1 MWRGSTQT
9 RCLLSLPIRFK
20 VRTHQGDARTSRTR
34 TIMKLHPFNLS
45 LMTAVALTGW
55 AMAADPATPSVG
67 PDEAL
72 ARLKAGNERF
82 AKSKVSTGKPVA
94 ARRAETAKE
103 QHPFAIVVACAD
115 SRSAPEI
122 IFDQTIG
129 DLFVIRT
136 AGNLVDDYALGS
148 IEYAVD
154 HLGTRLIVVLGHER
168 CGAVTAALG
177 GGTAPGHIN
186 SLVRDIQPAVAASK
200 AKEGDALTNAIH
212 ENDAEVAAK
221 IRKQAQLGEL
231 ASQVRVVEG
240 YYDLDTGK
248 VEWTAK

>member
-1 MWRGSTQT
+1 
-9 RCLLSLPIRFK
+9 
-20 VRTHQGDARTSRTR
+20 
-34 TIMKLHPFNLS
+34 MKLHPYHLILITAIALS
-45 LMTAVALTGW
+45 GW
-55 AMAADPATPSVG
+55 AMAADPTISSVA

-72 ARLKAGNERF
+72 SRLKVGNERF
-82 AKSKVSTGKPVA
+82 AQSTVSTSKPVA

-103 QHPFAIVVACAD
+103 QHPFAIIVACAD
-115 SRSAPEI
+115 SRTAPEI
-122 IFDQTIG
+122 VFDQDIG

-168 CGAVTAALG
+168 CGAVTAALAG
-177 GGTAPGHIN
+177 DSAPGHIN
-186 SLVRDIQPAVAASK
+186 SLVRDIQPAVAA
-200 AKEGDALTNAIH
+200 AKGKDGDALANAIR

-231 ASQVRVVEG
+231 ASQVRIVEG
-240 YYDLDTGK
+240 YYDLETGK
-248 VEWTAK
+248 VEWSGK

>member
-1 MWRGSTQT
+1 
-9 RCLLSLPIRFK
+9 
-20 VRTHQGDARTSRTR
+20 
-34 TIMKLHPFNLS
+34 MKLHPFNLS

-55 AMAADPATPSVG
+55 AMAADPTTQSVG

-168 CGAVTAALG
+168 CGAVTAALAG
-177 GGTAPGHIN
+177 GSAPGHIN
-186 SLVRDIQPAVAASK
+186 SLVRDIQPAVVAAK
-200 AKEGDALTNAIH
+200 GKEGDALANAIR
-212 ENDAEVAAK
+212 ENDAQVATK
-221 IRKQAQLGEL
+221 IRNQAQLGQL

>member
-1 MWRGSTQT
+1 MVAIA
-9 RCLLSLPIRFK
+9 LS
-20 VRTHQGDARTSRTR
+20 
-34 TIMKLHPFNLS
+34 
-45 LMTAVALTGW
+45 GW
-55 AMAADPATPSVG
+55 AMAADPAAPSVA

-72 ARLKAGNERF
+72 SRLKTGNERF
-82 AKSKVSTGKPVA
+82 AESKVSTGKPVA
-94 ARRAETAKE
+94 ARRAETAKD
-103 QHPFAIVVACAD
+103 QHPFAIVVGCAD
-115 SRSAPEI
+115 SRTAPEI
-122 IFDQTIG
+122 VFDQNIG

-148 IEYAVD
+148 IEYAVE
-154 HLGTRLIVVLGHER
+154 HLGVRLIVVLGHER
-168 CGAVTAALG
+168 CGAVTAALSSAS
-177 GGTAPGHIN
+177 APGHIN

-200 AKEGDALTNAIH
+200 GKEGDALTNAIH

-231 ASQVRVVEG
+231 APEVRIVEG